1 MACASLAILTLLT
14 SVHGATTEVPR
25 TWSRLDRDIETLS
38 AEQSSAA
45 SGFEV
50 SGWLRARG
58 AWSSDFD
65 ADPVSTG
72 SQDLSGFNVDSAR
85 VAFSGSP
92 APGYSVN
99 VSIESGDPLTSD
111 TAGPGVGL
119 LDAYASVAL
128 DEHTTLSMGRYSGTF
143 LWRTTLEERKL
154 LFLDRSFIAEAW
166 DGRDVGAELAGSFGR
181 FDFYVG
187 VQNGLDGAAE
197 KLALNACACFS
208 VLDNDLCLD
217 ESRLG
222 LVDHKYL
229 TFSLAWFDDPSLND
243 GTALGASVHAASG
256 RWSAYFELVD
266 SGDDLEFAPA
276 MNTATG
282 VVVPSAISPT
292 GAQTPWS
299 LMTGYLLVPDRWEIA
314 ARWQDLDDDDG
325 TTIVTGA
332 VDRYMSG
339 HDAKWTL
346 QLDSSDSDDSTLEAL
361 TVAIGLTVGV

>member
-14 SVHGATTEVPR
+14 SVHGATTDVSG
-25 TWSRLDRDIETLS
+25 TWSRLDRDIEAI
-38 AEQSSAA
+38 AEPSSAA
-45 SGFEV
+45 GGFQV
-50 SGWLRARG
+50 SGWLRTRG
-58 AWSSDFD
+58 ACSSDID
-65 ADPVSTG
+65 ADPASAG
-72 SQDLSGFNVDSAR
+72 SQDLSGFNVDSGR
-85 VAFSGSP
+85 LAFTGSP
-92 APGYSVN
+92 APGYNVN
-99 VSIESGDPLTSD
+99 VSFEAGDPLTAD

-128 DEHTTLSMGRYSGTF
+128 GEHATLSMGRYSGTF
-143 LWRTTLEERKL
+143 LWRTTLEEKKL

-166 DGRDVGAELAGSFGR
+166 DGRDVGAELASSFGR

-187 VQNGLDGAAE
+187 AQNGLDGAAE
-197 KLALNACACFS
+197 KLAINACACYS
-208 VLDNDLCLD
+208 VLDDELCLD

-222 LVDHKYL
+222 LVDHRYL
-229 TFSLAWFDDPSLND
+229 TFSLAWFDDPSLDD
-243 GTALGASVHAASG
+243 GTALGASVHAAVA

-299 LMTGYLLVPDRWEIA
+299 VMAGYLLVPDRWEIA
-314 ARWQDLDDDDG
+314 ARWQDLDDDSE
-325 TTIVTGA
+325 TTILTGA
-332 VDRYMSG
+332 VDRYLSG

-346 QLDSSDSDDSTLEAL
+346 QVDSSDSDDSTLEAF